1 VQTVPINP
9 FEFNRVGSL
18 RTFLSAAPIAFRP
31 IPAMRRLVAETWQ
44 RNRFDAVIASVE
56 VMASYAL
63 TLPSGVSKI
72 LEEHNCLTRWMGE
85 RYMAQKGA
93 LRRARCWVSWKKAQR
108 YESRLFPQFD
118 LITMVSEQDRRIS
131 QSLLNGAGPP
141 VAVVPNG
148 VDCCHNRP
156 GLAQSQPNR
165 LVFNGA
171 LTYDAN
177 YDAMQFFLA
186 EIHPRIR
193 QGAPGVSL
201 AITGSTVGADLG
213 GLNLDD
219 SVHLTGYVPDV
230 RIPVAEAT
238 VCVVPIR
245 QGGGT
250 RLKIL
255 EAMALGTPVVATSK
269 GAEGLEV
276 IDGEH
281 LLLAD
286 TPQAFADAT
295 LRLLGDP
302 ALRARLV
309 ASARRL
315 VEARYDWTQ
324 IGGRFVALVEETVIR
339 RRALSP
345 SRS

>member
-1 VQTVPINP
+1 
-9 FEFNRVGSL
+9 
-18 RTFLSAAPIAFRP
+18 
-31 IPAMRRLVAETWQ
+31 
-44 RNRFDAVIASVE
+44 
-56 VMASYAL
+56 
-63 TLPSGVSKI
+63 
-72 LEEHNCLTRWMGE
+72 
-85 RYMAQKGA
+85 
-93 LRRARCWVSWKKAQR
+93 
-108 YESRLFPQFD
+108 
-118 LITMVSEQDRRIS
+118 
-131 QSLLNGAGPP
+131 
-141 VAVVPNG
+141 
-148 VDCCHNRP
+148 
-156 GLAQSQPNR
+156 
-165 LVFNGA
+165 
-171 LTYDAN
+171 
-177 YDAMQFFLA
+177 
-186 EIHPRIR
+186 
-193 QGAPGVSL
+193 VSL

-315 VEARYDWTQ
+315 VEARYDWAQ
-324 IGGRFVALVEETVIR
+324 IGQRFVRLVEETVAGR
-339 RRALSP
+339 REMQA
-345 SRS
+345 